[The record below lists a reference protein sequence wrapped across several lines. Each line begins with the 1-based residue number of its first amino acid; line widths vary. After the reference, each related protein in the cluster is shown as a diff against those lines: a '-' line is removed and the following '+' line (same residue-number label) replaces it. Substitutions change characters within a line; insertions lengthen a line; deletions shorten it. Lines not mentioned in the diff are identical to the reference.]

1 MKVPNKIVD
10 QQFGCFGTDAALD
23 AGTELDLRF
32 LRGKTAGLKL
42 RLAPKSDRGYPLGM
56 SFRPPRLSVA
66 IALFVL
72 AGLTL
77 AGCNLPTQT
86 AEPATELS
94 EPRPTTAPSEAPTS
108 PEATAHTTAPPTEE
122 AAGVPTSPAQQ
133 NLRVVYTNDGNLWA
147 MEIGSSPRQL
157 TVSGDISEV
166 RISDDGEWIAYT
178 IRDSNEDTADLHS
191 IRFDGSSSQLLLD
204 EAGFDALY
212 PLEGFIHTTLSSMD
226 FLPRSHTLLFNT
238 RGVFEGPGLAKN
250 DDLLSINVETGQFT
264 PLLPRGEGGDFTASP
279 GGDQIAIMRPD
290 SLSFVDSNGANLRS
304 EVLTFT
310 PVITYS
316 EYFFYPLPV
325 WADASIVMAVPQQD
339 PFFAEEP
346 GSVWDVNVEPQILT
360 RPDGDLFG
368 PQRQFPIVS
377 PDGSK
382 LAYFRAADAA
392 GEQQLVIQQL
402 DTGEQTIYDTGPIQ
416 WKGWGPE
423 SDRMVYTKGTG
434 FDLYLGEPGAPPA
447 PLAPGTGLR
456 WINNTNEYLY
466 VAGDPGGWTL
476 MLGDLD
482 GNTIPLAMLSGAFV
496 TYDFAE

>member
-1 MKVPNKIVD
+1 MSSKSR
-10 QQFGCFGTDAALD
+10 TLWALV
-23 AGTELDLRF
+23 ALVGLF
-32 LRGKTAGLKL
+32 LT
-42 RLAPKSDRGYPLGM
+42 
-56 SFRPPRLSVA
+56 
-66 IALFVL
+66 
-72 AGLTL
+72 
-77 AGCNLPTQT
+77 GCNLPTPT
-86 AEPATELS
+86 VEPATEVPDVSLVEPSPASS
-94 EPRPTTAPSEAPTS
+94 EDPTS
-108 PEATAHTTAPPTEE
+108 APATVP
-122 AAGVPTSPAQQ
+122 AASVVPTASVAQE
-133 NLRVVYTNDGNLWA
+133 LRVAYTDDGNLWVV
-147 MEIGSSPRQL
+147 EKGQGPVQL
-157 TVSGDISEV
+157 TDTGGISDV
-166 RISDDGEWIAYT
+166 RLSDDGEWIAYVV
-178 IRDSNEDTADLHS
+178 RDPDQDTADLHS
-191 IRFDGSSSQLLLD
+191 IQFDGSSSQLLLD

-226 FLPRSHTLLFNT
+226 FLPGSHTLLFNT

-325 WADASIVMAVPQQD
+325 WADASVVMAVPQQD

-346 GSVWDVNVEPQILT
+346 GSVWDVSVEPQILT

-456 WINNTNEYLY
+456 WINASEYLY
-466 VAGDPGGWTL
+466 MAGDPGGWTL

-482 GNTIPLAMLSGAFV
+482 GNTIPLAMLSGTFV